1 MIDIKKIDV
10 ELIKS
15 INNKASNP
23 MDEDETGHYDVL
35 SAFQKSIRGSDV
47 NASLHYLARLI
58 ESDDLDII
66 TIIKEQA
73 QKLQSKK
80 VKKFN
85 QSLDLSSLQQSDFS
99 SVYLFFDYDA
109 HQDNFPHNIDRH
121 TVIKEMLM
129 TFNNETENG
138 KLYISYPMVEAIKDF
153 EEINSFPQRNF
164 LLIEDGIRYK
174 NLLSASSSHLDF
186 KNYTKQLWD
195 YLITIYI
202 IKIHYIFNMEID
214 NNYLL
219 ESTKKASTLSI
230 YMNVLK
236 KYDIPFSCIPILS
249 AFPEFILDY
258 FTINF
263 IFENIEIDSHL
274 LNQFQLFKLQC
285 DQDIKN
291 LSISSE
297 IDNSEAGYYNR

>member
-1 MIDIKKIDV
+1 MKRDKIAFIV
-10 ELIKS
+10 EGTKTEPELISKS
-15 INNKASNP
+15 LNNVYFAKNQIDLIILP
-23 MDEDETGHYDVL
+23 TGMNIYNLFLLMKD
-35 SAFQKSIRGSDV
+35 
-47 NASLHYLARLI
+47 
-58 ESDDLDII
+58 DDLDII
-66 TIIKEQA
+66 TLIKEQA

-109 HQDNFPHNIDRH
+109 HQDNLPRNIDRH

-195 YLITIYI
+195 DLITIYI

-297 IDNSEAGYYNR
+297 IDNSEALYYNR

>member
-1 MIDIKKIDV
+1 
-10 ELIKS
+10 
-15 INNKASNP
+15 
-23 MDEDETGHYDVL
+23 
-35 SAFQKSIRGSDV
+35 
-47 NASLHYLARLI
+47 
-58 ESDDLDII
+58 
-66 TIIKEQA
+66 
-73 QKLQSKK
+73 
-80 VKKFN
+80 
-85 QSLDLSSLQQSDFS
+85 
-99 SVYLFFDYDA
+99 
-109 HQDNFPHNIDRH
+109 
-121 TVIKEMLM
+121 M

-153 EEINSFPQRNF
+153 EEIDSFPQRNF

-174 NLLSASSSHLDF
+174 NLFSASSSHLDF

-214 NNYLL
+214 NNYLI

-274 LNQFQLFKLQC
+274 LNQFPLFKLQC

>member
-1 MIDIKKIDV
+1 MKRDKIAFIV
-10 ELIKS
+10 EGTKTKPELISKS
-15 INNKASNP
+15 LNNVYFAKNQIDLIILP
-23 MDEDETGHYDVL
+23 TGMNIYNLFLLMKD
-35 SAFQKSIRGSDV
+35 
-47 NASLHYLARLI
+47 
-58 ESDDLDII
+58 DDLDII
-66 TIIKEQA
+66 TLIKEQA

-138 KLYISYPMVEAIKDF
+138 KLYISYSMVEAIKDF
-153 EEINSFPQRNF
+153 EEIDSFPQRNF
-164 LLIEDGIRYK
+164 LLIKDGIRYK